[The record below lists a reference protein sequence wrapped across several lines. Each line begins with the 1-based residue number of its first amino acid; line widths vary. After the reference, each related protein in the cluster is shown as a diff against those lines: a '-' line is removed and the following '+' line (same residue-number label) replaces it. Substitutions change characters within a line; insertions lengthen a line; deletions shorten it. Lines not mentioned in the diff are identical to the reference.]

1 MSKGK
6 NMHFN
11 FNSNFDSK
19 FNSNNFLVTLDLML
33 DCLTPRNPCQNYS
46 NSPNTQSQKSTKGS
60 KDFAKGFSKYKKAL
74 ASDCKRI
81 ESDFAK
87 ALSKDLKI
95 K

>member
-19 FNSNNFLVTLDLML
+19 FNSNNFLDTLDLML
-33 DCLTPRNPCQNYS
+33 DCLTPRNPCPNYS
-46 NSPNTQSQKSTKGS
+46 KSPNTQSQKSTKGS
-60 KDFAKGFSKYKKAL
+60 KRKDFSKYKKAL

-87 ALSKDLKI
+87 AISKVSQD
-95 K
+95 

>member
-19 FNSNNFLVTLDLML
+19 FNSNNLLDTLVLML
-33 DCLTPRNPCQNYS
+33 DCLTPRNPCLNYS
-46 NSPNTQSQKSTKGS
+46 KSPNTQSQKSTKGS
-60 KDFAKGFSKYKKAL
+60 KGKDFSKYKKAL

>member
-19 FNSNNFLVTLDLML
+19 FNSNNFLDTLDLML
-33 DCLTPRNPCQNYS
+33 DCLTPRNPCPNYS
-46 NSPNTQSQKSTKGS
+46 KSPNTQSQKSTKGS
-60 KDFAKGFSKYKKAL
+60 KGFTKYKKAL

>member
-19 FNSNNFLVTLDLML
+19 FNSNNFLDTLDLML

-46 NSPNTQSQKSTKGS
+46 KSPNTQSQKSTKGS

-74 ASDCKRI
+74 ASDCKLYRERRSVKQI
-81 ESDFAK
+81 
-87 ALSKDLKI
+87 I
-95 K
+95 

>member
-6 NMHFN
+6 NMHLN

-19 FNSNNFLVTLDLML
+19 FNSNNLLDTLVLML
-33 DCLTPRNPCQNYS
+33 DCLTPRNPYPNYS
-46 NSPNTQSQKSTKGS
+46 KSPNTQSQKSTKGS
-60 KDFAKGFSKYKKAL
+60 KGFTKYKKAL

>member
-19 FNSNNFLVTLDLML
+19 FNSNNFLDTLDLML

-46 NSPNTQSQKSTKGS
+46 KSPNTQSQKSAKGS
-60 KDFAKGFSKYKKAL
+60 KGFTKYKKAL

-81 ESDFAK
+81 ENDFAK

>member
-19 FNSNNFLVTLDLML
+19 FNSNNLLDTLVLML
-33 DCLTPRNPCQNYS
+33 DCLTPRNQCLNYS
-46 NSPNTQSQKSTKGS
+46 KSPNTQSQKSTKGS

-74 ASDCKRI
+74 ASDCKLYRKRF
-81 ESDFAK
+81 S
-87 ALSKDLKI
+87 
-95 K
+95 

>member
-11 FNSNFDSK
+11 FKSNFDSK
-19 FNSNNFLVTLDLML
+19 FNSNNFLDTLDLML

-46 NSPNTQSQKSTKGS
+46 KSPNTQSQKSTKGS

-87 ALSKDLKI
+87 AICKVSQD
-95 K
+95 

>member
-6 NMHFN
+6 NMQFN

-19 FNSNNFLVTLDLML
+19 FNSNNLLDTLVLML
-33 DCLTPRNPCQNYS
+33 DCLTPRNPCPNYS
-46 NSPNTQSQKSTKGS
+46 KSKSSQFQNSTKGS
-60 KDFAKGFSKYKKAL
+60 KGFSKYKKAL

-87 ALSKDLKI
+87 AISKVSQD
-95 K
+95 

>member
-19 FNSNNFLVTLDLML
+19 FNSNNLLDTLVLML
-33 DCLTPRNPCQNYS
+33 DCLTPRNPCLNYS
-46 NSPNTQSQKSTKGS
+46 KSKSSQFQNSTKGS
-60 KDFAKGFSKYKKAL
+60 KGFSKYKKAL

>member
-19 FNSNNFLVTLDLML
+19 FNSNNLLDTLVLML
-33 DCLTPRNPCQNYS
+33 DCLTPRNPCLNYS
-46 NSPNTQSQKSTKGS
+46 KSPNTQSQKSTKGS
-60 KDFAKGFSKYKKAL
+60 KGFTKYKKAL
-74 ASDCKRI
+74 ASDCSI

-87 ALSKDLKI
+87 ALSKALKI

>member
-11 FNSNFDSK
+11 FKSNFDSK
-19 FNSNNFLVTLDLML
+19 FNSNNLLDTLDLML

-46 NSPNTQSQKSTKGS
+46 KSPNTQSQKSTKGS
-60 KDFAKGFSKYKKAL
+60 KGFTKYKKAL

-87 ALSKDLKI
+87 ALSKALKI

>member
-19 FNSNNFLVTLDLML
+19 FNSNNFLDTLDLML

-46 NSPNTQSQKSTKGS
+46 KSPNTQSQKSTKGS
-60 KDFAKGFSKYKKAL
+60 KGFTKYKKAL
-74 ASDCKRI
+74 ASDYKRI

-87 ALSKDLKI
+87 ALSKVPTR
-95 K
+95 

>member
-19 FNSNNFLVTLDLML
+19 FNSNNLLDTLVLML
-33 DCLTPRNPCQNYS
+33 DCLTPRNPCLNYS
-46 NSPNTQSQKSTKGS
+46 KALSTKGS
-60 KDFAKGFSKYKKAL
+60 KGKDFSKYKKAL

-87 ALSKDLKI
+87 ALSKALKI

>member
-6 NMHFN
+6 NMHFI
-11 FNSNFDSK
+11 FKSNFGSK
-19 FNSNNFLVTLDLML
+19 FNSNNLLDTLDLML
-33 DCLTPRNPCQNYS
+33 DCLTPRNPCPNYS
-46 NSPNTQSQKSTKGS
+46 KSPNTQSQKSTKGS
-60 KDFAKGFSKYKKAL
+60 KGFTKYKKAL

-87 ALSKDLKI
+87 ALSKALKI